1 MNGKGN
7 ENKSYENALK
17 KNWYQKE
24 IDDKSKQVSRV
35 WLQWLNWKTWKLI
48 PWKNPETLKVVKLPS
63 AKKTFLNLGANEVP
77 RIKVGSLRD
86 KMGS

>member
-48 PWKNPETLKVVKLPS
+48 PWKNSETFKVVKLPIWQLM
-63 AKKTFLNLGANEVP
+63 KYPKYKLE
-77 RIKVGSLRD
+77 D